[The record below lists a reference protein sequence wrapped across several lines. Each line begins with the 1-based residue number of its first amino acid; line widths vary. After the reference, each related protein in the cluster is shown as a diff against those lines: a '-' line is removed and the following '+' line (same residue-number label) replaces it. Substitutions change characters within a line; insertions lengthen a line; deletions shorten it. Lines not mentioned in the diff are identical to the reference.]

1 MEAATAAVQLLAREQ
16 NALNSAQ
23 KKNPNWPDPN
33 YVDPETRM
41 PLLIAVT
48 CTSGFVMLV
57 LLEMRMYTRHK
68 MSTRGLGMDD
78 VLMVLAAFFSTALV
92 AIVCVCAVYGTGYHN
107 WDIRPEWYPTWGKAT
122 FSQNLAFIPATTLT
136 KLSILHTYLFLFPS
150 RANEIFCRTMMTFLW
165 AWGAIQ
171 IIVSCFQCR
180 PLSSY
185 WDISQEEKC
194 ILINPYLYSSGA
206 VNSLTDVIVY
216 LWPSRTLFSLQLPL
230 LRRLGLLVTFSAGLV
245 AVLASI
251 LRMVSIRNASFSS
264 DSTWEGTFI
273 ALWKVLEVT
282 FGVKCGCLPAVKP
295 LIERFLPKSGTDS
308 SHPKN
313 EGYSSN
319 RFNRLE
325 NRASHS
331 RGNVDRGAS
340 LRDLSHESLPD
351 ETVEMTSEGA
361 DDAEIESRKHN
372 MEMRSKSST

>member
-1 MEAATAAVQLLAREQ
+1 MDIATAALRLFVREK

-23 KKNPNWPDPN
+23 KKNPDWPEPN

-41 PLLIAVT
+41 PLLIGVT
-48 CTSGFVMLV
+48 CTSGFIMLV
-57 LLEMRMYTRHK
+57 LLGIRIYTRHK
-68 MSTRGLGMDD
+68 MSTRGLGVDD
-78 VLMVLAAFFSTALV
+78 ILMVLAAIFSTALV

-107 WDIRPEWYPTWGKAT
+107 WDIRTEWYPTWGKAT

-150 RANEIFCRTMMTFLW
+150 RANAIFCRTMMAFLW
-165 AWGAIQ
+165 VWGTIQ

-185 WDISQEEKC
+185 WDISMKKKC

-216 LWPSRTLFSLQLPL
+216 LWPSRTLFTLELPL

-251 LRMVSIRNASFSS
+251 LRMVSIRNASSSS

-295 LIERFLPKSGTDS
+295 LIERFLPKPNTDS
-308 SHPKN
+308 SRSQI

-319 RFNRLE
+319 NFNRLD
-325 NRASHS
+325 NCDSHS
-331 RGNVDRGAS
+331 RVNSDRGVG
-340 LRDLSHESLPD
+340 LRALSHDSLPD
-351 ETVEMTSEGA
+351 GEDGTASE
-361 DDAEIESRKHN
+361 DAENEEKQLERSYKT
-372 MEMRSKSST
+372 MR